1 LDEIAVLIL
10 GHKDDKRV
18 PKLKKSIQYYLDG
31 ANDNVIKSKTKIQEK
46 NKNIKIKNDIFESVD
61 EVTNVKKL
69 GSENLNSRVIF

>member
-1 LDEIAVLIL
+1 MDEIAVLIL